1 MTILIT
7 GGTKGIGLAIAEYLA
22 PGARARG
29 EAIVLGWHADA
40 AAAGEAVARV
50 AALGAEVQAVRADVG
65 EIEGCGRLVAAAGQ
79 AGPAGQPLAIVHAA
93 ASIYPTSLMAADL
106 EAFTRAI
113 HANGLSLLYLA
124 RQAEPWLARGS
135 SIVLITSAGAR
146 STLANYAALGAGKAL
161 AESLVR
167 YLVPELA
174 PRGVRINA
182 VAPGLV
188 ATTSV
193 AKMAGG
199 EEAAARVLERGARA
213 NPSGRLTEADDYAPV
228 VAFLLSDAAAFVQ
241 GQVVHVNGG
250 AWVGT

>member
-7 GGTKGIGLAIAEYLA
+7 GGTKGIGLGIARHLA
-22 PGARARG
+22 PRG
-29 EAIVLGWHADA
+29 EPLVLGWHGD
-40 AAAGEAVARV
+40 AVAAE
-50 AALGAEVQAVRADVG
+50 AAVTELAGKGAPVRAVRADIGDIG
-65 EIEGCGRLVAAAGQ
+65 EAAELVRTAAEGGDGPLHIVHSAAA
-79 AGPAGQPLAIVHAA
+79 
-93 ASIYPTSLMAADL
+93 IYPTALLEADL
-106 EAFTRAI
+106 PAFTRAI
-113 HANGLSLLYLA
+113 ETNGLSLLYLVQPA
-124 RQAEPWLARGS
+124 LPWLTRGS
-135 SIVLITSAGAR
+135 SVVFITSAGAR
-146 STLANYAALGAGKAL
+146 TTLANYAALGCGKAL

-199 EEAAARVLERGARA
+199 EEAAERVLERGARA
-213 NPSGRLTEADDYAPV
+213 NPSGRLTEEADYGAV
-228 VAFLLSDAAAFVQ
+228 VDFLLSDAARFVQ

-250 AWVGT
+250 AYVPG